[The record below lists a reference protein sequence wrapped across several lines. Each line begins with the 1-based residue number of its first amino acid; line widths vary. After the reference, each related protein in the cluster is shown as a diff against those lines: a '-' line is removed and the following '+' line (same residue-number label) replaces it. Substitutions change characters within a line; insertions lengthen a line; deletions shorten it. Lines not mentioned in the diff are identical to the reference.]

1 MAGIPQRR
9 KTEAGAKL
17 ASGFSGV
24 WEVRSKSRKL
34 SPRKMQLK
42 KSLLPSAASTTP
54 GGLGGRW
61 TALFLASTEYR
72 GQRTCSHAPLRPMCA
87 SPVAVSSASPRLR
100 FPAAA
105 AAVANPCARAPSPGD
120 SRGLQPPASWPSFS
134 RLALSP
140 HPSDCFGVEDSVSQ
154 GIRHNGQKKRKDEK
168 TTKSLGEAM
177 KDTDIDHPPLDC

>member
-61 TALFLASTEYR
+61 TALFLAITGYPGAAHVPPR
-72 GQRTCSHAPLRPMCA
+72 AAPP
-87 SPVAVSSASPRLR
+87 PVR
-100 FPAAA
+100 F
-105 AAVANPCARAPSPGD
+105 PSPGVLSQSPPPLSSRSR
-120 SRGLQPPASWPSFS
+120 SRGQSLYP
-134 RLALSP
+134 RALS
-140 HPSDCFGVEDSVSQ
+140 
-154 GIRHNGQKKRKDEK
+154 R
-168 TTKSLGEAM
+168 
-177 KDTDIDHPPLDC
+177 